1 MERSHCG
8 TYILMSSPRLI
19 KFTFFRVMA
28 GAPSSFQR
36 KSGPAP
42 GVRGF
47 GALPGVNPSLH
58 SNQLLTST
66 GTPHL
71 DTLLGG
77 GLPLGSLLI
86 LQEDSGGS
94 YGKLLVRYFL
104 SEGLV
109 NNQAL
114 LAVQGG
120 GREMLSALPSI
131 EEKGEEGRKGKE
143 DEEKMKIAWRY
154 QGQTNTKG
162 ESSTGAIRGHV
173 FNLLKT
179 VSKEVV
185 ENADTSSIN
194 LEDIDSSE
202 KGWKGSKY
210 CALLNSIK
218 ARLSQG
224 FMLEGK
230 EVPPSKVLRI
240 GVSSLGEIGWGKRE
254 DVSDHLS
261 TFLLGL
267 RALLRSSLSVAVIS
281 LPSHLH
287 TSNLISERL
296 ALCSDFVVELE
307 SFDETE
313 AKVNTAYKDYH
324 GLVRVLKLPSLGTL
338 CPPPHLSTLS
348 GELVFKSRRTQF
360 VIEKFCLPPDL
371 GEKVSRDTKAS
382 ATKVDIDF

>member
-19 KFTFFRVMA
+19 SYPFRTMA

-42 GVRGF
+42 GARGL
-47 GALPGVNPSLH
+47 GALPGVSPSLH

-77 GLPLGSLLI
+77 GLPLGSLLL

-94 YGKLLVRYFL
+94 YGKLLARYFL

-109 NNQAL
+109 HNHAL

-131 EEKGEEGRKGKE
+131 EEKGEEGRKGKGE
-143 DEEKMKIAWRY
+143 EEKMKIAWRY

-162 ESSTGAIRGHV
+162 ESAAAIRGHHV

-185 ENADTSSIN
+185 ENADALSIN
-194 LEDIDSSE
+194 VEDLESSG

-230 EVPPSKVLRI
+230 EVPPNKVLRI
-240 GVSSLGEIGWGKRE
+240 GVSSIGDLGWGRRE
-254 DVSDHLS
+254 DANVHLS

-267 RALLRSSLSVAVIS
+267 RALLRSSLCVAVIS
-281 LPSHLH
+281 LPNHLH

-338 CPPPHLSTLS
+338 CPPTHLSASS

-371 GEKVSRDTKAS
+371 GETVSRDTKAS

>member
-1 MERSHCG
+1 
-8 TYILMSSPRLI
+8 
-19 KFTFFRVMA
+19 MA
-28 GAPSSFQR
+28 GTPSSFQR

-42 GVRGF
+42 GARGL
-47 GALPGVNPSLH
+47 GALPGVSPSLH

-77 GLPLGSLLI
+77 GLPLGSLLL

-109 NNQAL
+109 HNQAL

-120 GREMLSALPSI
+120 GREILSALPSI
-131 EEKGEEGRKGKE
+131 EEKGEENRKGKE
-143 DEEKMKIAWRY
+143 DDEKMKIAWRY

-162 ESSTGAIRGHV
+162 ESVTASRGHV

-179 VSKEVV
+179 VPKEVV

-194 LEDIDSSE
+194 LEDLESSG

-210 CALLNSIK
+210 CALLNSIQ

-240 GVSSLGEIGWGKRE
+240 GISSLGDLGWGRRE
-254 DVSDHLS
+254 DASVHLS

-267 RALLRSSLSVAVIS
+267 RALLRSSLCVAMIS

-287 TSNLISERL
+287 TSSLISERV

-324 GLVRVLKLPSLGTL
+324 GLVRVLKLPSLGAL
-338 CPPPHLSTLS
+338 CPPPHLSTSS

>member
-1 MERSHCG
+1 
-8 TYILMSSPRLI
+8 
-19 KFTFFRVMA
+19 MA
-28 GAPSSFQR
+28 GGAPSSFQR
-36 KSGPAP
+36 KSGPAS
-42 GVRGF
+42 GARGL
-47 GALPGVNPSLH
+47 GALPGVSPSLH

-77 GLPLGSLLI
+77 GLPLGSLLL

-109 NNQAL
+109 YNHAL

-131 EEKGEEGRKGKE
+131 EEKGEEGKKGE
-143 DEEKMKIAWRY
+143 GDEEKMKIAWRY

-162 ESSTGAIRGHV
+162 ESATANKGHHV

-179 VSKEVV
+179 VPREVV
-185 ENADTSSIN
+185 ENADTSNIN
-194 LEDIDSSE
+194 LQDLESSG

-224 FMLEGK
+224 FMLESK
-230 EVPPSKVLRI
+230 EVPPNKVLRI
-240 GVSSLGEIGWGKRE
+240 GVSSLGDLGWGRRE
-254 DVSDHLS
+254 DASVHLS

-267 RALLRSSLSVAVIS
+267 RALLRSSLCVAVVS
-281 LPSHLH
+281 LPNHLH
-287 TSNLISERL
+287 SSNLVSERL
-296 ALCSDFVVELE
+296 ILCSDFVLELE
-307 SFDETE
+307 SFDEME
-313 AKVNTAYKDYH
+313 VKKVNTAYKDYH

-338 CPPPHLSTLS
+338 CPPNHLSASS

-360 VIEKFCLPPDL
+360 LIEKFCLPPDL
-371 GEKVSRDTKAS
+371 GETVSRDSKAS
-382 ATKVDIDF
+382 VTKVDIDF

>member
-1 MERSHCG
+1 
-8 TYILMSSPRLI
+8 
-19 KFTFFRVMA
+19 MA

-36 KSGPAP
+36 KP
-42 GVRGF
+42 GQGATRGL
-47 GALPGVNPSLH
+47 GALPGVSPSLH
-58 SNQLLTST
+58 ANQLLVST

-77 GLPLGSLLI
+77 GLPLGSLLM

-109 NNQAL
+109 HNHGL

-120 GREMLSALPSI
+120 GREILSALPSV
-131 EEKGEEGRKGKE
+131 EEKGEEGKKGKE

-162 ESSTGAIRGHV
+162 ESTTALRSHT

-185 ENADTSSIN
+185 EKADAMSVN
-194 LEDIDSSE
+194 LEDLESIGE
-202 KGWKGSKY
+202 GWKGSKY
-210 CALLNSIK
+210 CTLLNSIR

-230 EVPPSKVLRI
+230 EVPPGKVLRI
-240 GVSSLGEIGWGKRE
+240 GISSLGDLGWGRRE
-254 DVSDHLS
+254 DSCVHLC

-267 RALLRSSLSVAVIS
+267 RALLRSSVACVVLSI
-281 LPSHLH
+281 PNHLH
-287 TSNLISERL
+287 SSNMTSEKL

-313 AKVNTAYKDYH
+313 SKVSTAYKDYH
-324 GLVRVLKLPSLGTL
+324 GLVRVVKLPSLGSL
-338 CPPPHLSTLS
+338 CPPPHLSTSS
-348 GELVFKSRRTQF
+348 GELVFKSRRNQF

-371 GEKVSRDTKAS
+371 QEKVSRDTKS
-382 ATKVDIDF
+382 SSTKVDIDF